1 MINWGKILIDGAFL
15 SVIAALILLLILRFN
30 PRILLN
36 DYPKDVQAVAA
47 PKTPTERKWT
57 LLVGI
62 PYLLVLLLVPFF
74 STLSLKPQ
82 NGAFVALFVNA
93 FGVAFIFNLV
103 DWLLL
108 DWLLFCTITPKFVM
122 LPGTEGMAG
131 YKDYAIHFR
140 GFLIG
145 TLLSAICG
153 AAIAGVVWLIG

>member
-1 MINWGKILIDGAFL
+1 MILIDGAIL
-15 SVIAALILLLILRFN
+15 SVIASVILLLILRFN

-36 DYPKDVQAVAA
+36 DYPKDVQAASA
-47 PKTPTERKWT
+47 PKTPAEKKWT

-74 STLSLKPQ
+74 STLSLKQQ
-82 NGAFVALFVNA
+82 NGAFVALFLNA

-108 DWLLFCTITPKFVM
+108 DWLLFCTITPKFVV

-131 YKDYAIHFR
+131 YKDYAPHFR

-145 TLLSAICG
+145 TLLSAVTG
-153 AAIAGVVWLIG
+153 AVIAGLVWLVG